1 MFRILFVLAT
11 LVIAEP
17 ALAQSSGVDL
27 DLVKSAASATFDKLD
42 INHDG
47 KLDVKKLHDRIPKK
61 DWHTADPDND
71 QTITK
76 DEYLAYVEALFK
88 LADTNG
94 EGKLE
99 GNELRS
105 PVARKLERLLK

>member
-1 MFRILFVLAT
+1 MFRILFVLGT
-11 LVIAEP
+11 LAIAEP

-27 DLVKSAASATFDKLD
+27 ALVKSAASATFDKLD

-47 KLDVKKLHDRIPKK
+47 TLDVKEVHDRIPKK

-71 QTITK
+71 KTITK

-88 LADTNG
+88 QADTNG

-99 GNELRS
+99 GKELRS
-105 PVARKLERLLK
+105 PAARKLERLLK

>member
-1 MFRILFVLAT
+1 MFRILFALGMLA
-11 LVIAEP
+11 IAEP
-17 ALAQSSGVDL
+17 AVAQSSGVDL

-47 KLDVKKLHDRIPKK
+47 TLDAKELHGRISKK
-61 DWHTADPDND
+61 DWRTADPDND
-71 QTITK
+71 KTITK

-88 LADTNG
+88 QADTNG

-99 GNELRS
+99 GKELRS
-105 PVARKLERLLK
+105 PAARKLERLLK